1 MGDANT
7 KEPFTIGLD
16 KDLRAEIEAARVR
29 LARGGEKP
37 SAGSIVRTCLRAS
50 LPKLGAGEP

>member
-1 MGDANT
+1 MSDPNT

-16 KDLRAEIEAARVR
+16 KDLRAEIEAARSR

-37 SAGSIVRTCLRAS
+37 SAGSVVRSCLALA
-50 LPKLGAGEP
+50 LPTLGLQS

>member
-16 KDLRAEIEAARVR
+16 KDLRAEIEAARTR
-29 LARGGEKP
+29 LARGGERP
-37 SAGSIVRTCLRAS
+37 SAGSVVRTCLA
-50 LPKLGAGEP
+50 LALHTLGSAP